1 MFTLIT
7 LLLATLVNASIERV
21 EWFRSNVYFPNTSD
35 WTLTVTNVEECLCR
49 DKYCYFPPGWQ
60 IQPNQSVVLFVHPF
74 SLNSKFVQQLNISE
88 PLVNPSFSLTW
99 RVHPDITPPF
109 NRSKPV
115 WPYLEF
121 MWNDD
126 LYPLDLSH
134 MNATTDNF
142 QVVNL
147 SLSGYPL
154 TYPLLKAGIKM
165 ETYFRTFLISELHLT
180 SEINVTSSTVPQTS
194 STESSVITSLS
205 SDIPSSPKS
214 SSSSGESSSVNSSS
228 KSSSNISVK
237 SSSSIDSSSESS
249 GLISE
254 PTSNEGMEE
263 STLVFLA
270 IFLPFIGLIVLLLI
284 IVGVAGIVHYCIEKR
299 ERGRHLHFHDND
311 DDL

>member
-1 MFTLIT
+1 MFALIT
-7 LLLATLVNASIERV
+7 LLLATLVNASTERV
-21 EWFRSNVYFPNTSD
+21 EWFRSNVYFPKTSD
-35 WTLTVTNVEECLCR
+35 WTFTVTNVQECLCR

-74 SLNSKFVQQLNISE
+74 SLSSKFFQEVNISQ

-99 RVHPDITPPF
+99 RVHPTITPPF
-109 NRSKPV
+109 NISEPV

-142 QVVNL
+142 QVITL

-165 ETYFRTFLISELHLT
+165 ETHLRTFLISELHLT
-180 SEINVTSSTVPQTS
+180 SEINVTSSTISQTL

-205 SDIPSSPKS
+205 SDTPS
-214 SSSSGESSSVNSSS
+214 SSS
-228 KSSSNISVK
+228 
-237 SSSSIDSSSESS
+237 SSSESS
-249 GLISE
+249 SSSDISGKSSSSAGSSSESSSLISE
-254 PTSNEGMEE
+254 PTSDKSMEE

-270 IFLPFIGLIVLLLI
+270 IFLPFIGLIALLLI
-284 IVGVAGIVHYCIEKR
+284 IVGVAGVVHYCIEKR
-299 ERGRHLHFHDND
+299 QREKHLPFQDND